1 MKAPLFAAA
10 AVLASVAGFS
20 FLAVE
25 PTPSAAQKPAAAV
38 KYEIDN
44 VHSSVIFR
52 VRHMSTGFFYGRF
65 NSISGEIAYDPGSPK
80 DSNIEVSVKADSV
93 DSNNKDRD
101 EHLKSPDFLSA
112 KEFPSITF
120 KSTKVEK
127 KGGAEFVVTGDLTLH
142 GVTKSVTVS
151 VPYAGH
157 GVDPMGMD
165 RVGFE
170 AKFEIDPKQFQI
182 NYMTD
187 DKMLGPGIQLILGV
201 EGTRKP

>member
-1 MKAPLFAAA
+1 MKAPLIAAA

-25 PTPSAAQKPAAAV
+25 PAASAPGPSEAA

-65 NSISGEIAYDPGSPK
+65 NSISGEIAYDPSSPK

-127 KGGAEFVVTGDLTLH
+127 KGGAELLVTGDLTLH
-142 GVTKSVTVS
+142 GITKSITAS
-151 VPYAGH
+151 VPHSALGK
-157 GVDPMGMD
+157 DPKGNE

-170 AKFEIDPKQFQI
+170 AKFEIDPKQFEI
-182 NYMTD
+182 HYMTD
-187 DKMLGPGIQLILGV
+187 DKMLGPGLQLIVSV
-201 EGTRKP
+201 EAERKP